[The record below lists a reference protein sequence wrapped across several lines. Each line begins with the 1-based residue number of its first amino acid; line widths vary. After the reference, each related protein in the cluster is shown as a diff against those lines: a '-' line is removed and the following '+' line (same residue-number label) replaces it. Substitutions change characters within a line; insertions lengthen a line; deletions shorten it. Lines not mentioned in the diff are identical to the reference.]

1 MKQRFR
7 GWYWLIPVLLNGL
20 TGWAQPIT
28 LTGKVADQATRQ
40 PIAFATVSVWSRDS
54 VFLQG
59 TTTDEQGTF
68 RLPLVERNPL
78 LRVQFVGFQTSQQP
92 LLIPAGESVLSV
104 PVIYLRSGEVAL
116 KEITV
121 QSERAAT
128 SVQLDKQVFTT
139 KQFQNAIGGTGLDLL
154 QRLPSITVNTEGVVN
169 LRGSENFRILI
180 NGKPT
185 ARAPADVLAQLP
197 ANQIDQ
203 VEIISSPSARY
214 DSDGKTGIINIIT
227 KKDSQA
233 GWSLTTNGLL
243 AGVDPARYGGDGTIT
258 YTGKRW
264 NGYVAADYRRYDIKG
279 FRGGVVRTLY
289 RDTLT
294 YLPSGGERNLN
305 DVQYSFRAG
314 GSFTPNPRSTLNL
327 GYYIGYKQTDRI
339 ANLHYA
345 DYIRTQ
351 VPLTLYSTNFG
362 QSLRQFYNQNLF
374 SRTGEFQTL
383 NADYTRTFANKSK
396 LTLLGIY
403 EQSVLGG
410 PLRNSDQVE
419 GTNLVTLRER
429 SEERSPLTAGR
440 WQADW
445 VQPLPH
451 NQRLEI
457 GYQWRRVRHRG
468 DFSFERLN
476 LVTSVWETDPAFA
489 DRMDLT
495 QQIQGGYMQ
504 WVGERK
510 RVSYS
515 AGLRVEHT
523 DRILT
528 HQAEP
533 TPYTY
538 QALNLFPSVQGLWK
552 LSPTRSL
559 RIGFSRRIDRPTTK
573 AMSPFQNHRHAE
585 AIELGD
591 PTLRPEITDVLE
603 VSYNQTWQRLTLS
616 ATGYANRAKD
626 RIFRVNDPYNRIIL
640 LRTYTNA
647 GTATSIGSEFSAD
660 WKPLSWWRFYG
671 GGNLYHLAIGGTYQ
685 GEAIRQ
691 QSFNYNLNA
700 NTSLDLTK
708 RLRLQYDVAYISRSA
723 TSQGFDSDLL
733 LSNASLRGSLWN
745 NRGTIGLQ
753 LTNIFNTN
761 TQMITTEGPTF
772 YSATEYRK
780 YDRVLQFTVGFRF
793 NDNGKKVR
801 ATKTEYGEKDF

>member
-1 MKQRFR
+1 MKQRFTA
-7 GWYWLIPVLLNGL
+7 WYWLIPILLNSL
-20 TGWAQPIT
+20 TGWTQSIIIN
-28 LTGKVADQATRQ
+28 GKVVNQATRQ
-40 PIAFATVSVWSRDS
+40 PIAFATVSVWSQDS

-59 TTTDEQGTF
+59 TTTDEQGAF
-68 RLPLVERNPL
+68 RLPSADRNPL
-78 LRVQFVGFQTSQQP
+78 LRVQFVGFQNSQQTV
-92 LLIPAGESVLSV
+92 LIPAGESVLTV
-104 PVIYLRSGEVAL
+104 PVIYLRSGEIAL
-116 KEITV
+116 NEVKV
-121 QSERAAT
+121 QGKQAAT

-139 KQFQNAIGGTGLDLL
+139 KQFQNAIGGTGLDVL
-154 QRLPSITVNTEGVVN
+154 QRLPSITVNTEGAVN
-169 LRGSENFRILI
+169 LRGNENFRVLI

-203 VEIISSPSARY
+203 VEIITSPSARY

-227 KKDSQA
+227 KKDLQG
-233 GWSLTTNGLL
+233 GWSLSANGLF
-243 AGVDPARYGGDGTIT
+243 AGVNPTRYGGDATVS

-264 NGYVAADYRRYDIKG
+264 NGYVAADYRRYDING

-305 DVQYSFRAG
+305 DLQYAFRVG
-314 GSFTPNPRSTLNL
+314 GSFTPNTRSTFNL

-345 DYIRTQ
+345 DYVRTGE
-351 VPLTLYSTNFG
+351 PLALYSTNFG
-362 QSLRQFYNQNLF
+362 QPLRRFYNQNLF

-419 GTNLVTLRER
+419 GTELVTLQER
-429 SEERSPLTAGR
+429 SEEHSPLTAWR

-476 LVTSVWETDPAFA
+476 LGTNSWETDPAFA

-495 QQIQGGYMQ
+495 QQIQGGYVQ
-504 WVGERK
+504 WVGEHK
-510 RVSYS
+510 QVSYS

-533 TPYTY
+533 TPYIY

-552 LSPTRSL
+552 LSPTQSL

-573 AMSPFQNHRHAE
+573 AMSPFRNHRHAE

-603 VSYNQTWQRLTLS
+603 ASYNQTWQRLTLTVTS
-616 ATGYANRAKD
+616 YANRAKD
-626 RIFRVNDPYNRIIL
+626 RIFRVNDPFSRIIL

-647 GTATSIGSEFSAD
+647 GTATSIGGEFSAD

-671 GGNLYHLAIGGTYQ
+671 AGNLYHLAIGGTYQ

-691 QSFNYNLNA
+691 QSFNYNLSA
-700 NTSLDLTK
+700 NTSLDLSK
-708 RLRLQYDVAYISRSA
+708 RLRFQYDIAYISRSA

-733 LSNASLRGSLWN
+733 LSNASLRGNLWN
-745 NRGTIGLQ
+745 NRATIGLQ
-753 LTNIFNTN
+753 LTNVFNTN
-761 TQMITTEGPTF
+761 TQTITTEGPTF

-780 YDRVLQFTVGFRF
+780 YDRFLQLTVGFRL
-793 NDNGKKVR
+793 NDTGKKAKTTR
-801 ATKTEYGEKDF
+801 TEYGEKDF